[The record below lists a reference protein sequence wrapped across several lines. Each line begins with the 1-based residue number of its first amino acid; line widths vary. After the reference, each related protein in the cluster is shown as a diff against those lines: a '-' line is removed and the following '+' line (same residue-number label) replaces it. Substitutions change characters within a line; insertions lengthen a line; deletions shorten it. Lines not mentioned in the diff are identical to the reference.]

1 MRRIEN
7 ARIADNIKI
16 SATNIYRLTIAGVED
31 NILPGQFVNVSV
43 PGVLLPRPI
52 SVTDY
57 KANNELTLV
66 YRVVGKGT
74 EIMSQMNKGDVLT
87 LLTGLGN
94 GFNLEADTEKPLVI
108 GGGMG
113 AAPLFYLIKEL
124 KKRKKTPK
132 VLLGFKNGEDE
143 FLRGKFKKLLDDIH
157 VAYDDE
163 GVLVTN
169 LLEEL
174 NENDYDYFYACGP
187 KPMLKA
193 VSDASLTDGELS
205 LESRMACGIGMC
217 KCCSTETTDGMKTLC
232 KDGPVLKKGT
242 IRW

>member
-1 MRRIEN
+1 MRRIED
-7 ARIADNIKI
+7 AKIVDNIKI
-16 SATNIYRLTIAGVED
+16 SATNIYRMTIA
-31 NILPGQFVNVSV
+31 NIKDDIVPGQFVNVTV

-52 SVTDY
+52 SVADY
-57 KANNELTLV
+57 KNDELSLI
-66 YRVVGKGT
+66 YRVVGSGT
-74 EIMSQMNKGDVLT
+74 ETMSQMNKGDKLT

-94 GFNLEADTEKPLVI
+94 GFDLNAQTNRPLVI

-113 AAPLFYLIKEL
+113 AAPLFYLIKGL
-124 KKRKKTPK
+124 KKKGKNPK

-143 FLRGKFKKLLDDIH
+143 FYRGQFKRITDNIE
-157 VAYDDE
+157 VSYDDDGE
-163 GVLVTN
+163 LVTN
-169 LLEEL
+169 LLENLDES
-174 NENDYDYFYACGP
+174 DYDYFYACGP

-193 VSDASLTDGELS
+193 VSDISLTDGELS

-217 KCCSTETTDGMKTLC
+217 KCCSIETNDGMKTLC